1 MSTTSRTEL
10 PVRGYSS
17 TPQAYRDAMEWIC
30 RIRPTRLAM
39 LTDGGTP
46 EEQTVMGAHFERLR
60 ALADDGVVVLAG
72 PTLVTDERN
81 YGVIVFRADDE
92 DAARQ
97 VVDGDPAIAAGVME
111 AELLPFRI
119 SLLGR

>member
-1 MSTTSRTEL
+1 
-10 PVRGYSS
+10 
-17 TPQAYRDAMEWIC
+17 
-30 RIRPTRLAM
+30 M

-46 EEQTVMGAHFERLR
+46 EEQAAMGAHFERLR
-60 ALADDGVVVLAG
+60 ALTDDGVVVLAG

-92 DAARQ
+92 DAAREF
-97 VVDGDPAIAAGVME
+97 VEGDPAVAAGVMD
-111 AELLPFRI
+111 AELLPFNV